1 MAKYIVT
8 ALAIVAAFCFATL
21 SAAYWVIE
29 LQGQA
34 WWIIATAV
42 TLSVCVSLLVPGTAA
57 LAGRFGK
64 TIFLATAIF
73 FAGDCYQNAM
83 GFQALK
89 GLTVSSDVTAAQDRL
104 DAARADLAALPLPDA
119 AGAIRKASTWETLN
133 TELTGRVESAE
144 AALAVLEVPEVKTER
159 VGLAMAL
166 LQLAL
171 VVVFGCLGRVKTET
185 PVEAAQE
192 LNETDNV
199 VVLRPKRMSE
209 KDMQTWAKI
218 ARV

>member
-1 MAKYIVT
+1 
-8 ALAIVAAFCFATL
+8 
-21 SAAYWVIE
+21 
-29 LQGQA
+29 
-34 WWIIATAV
+34 
-42 TLSVCVSLLVPGTAA
+42 
-57 LAGRFGK
+57 
-64 TIFLATAIF
+64 
-73 FAGDCYQNAM
+73 
-83 GFQALK
+83 
-89 GLTVSSDVTAAQDRL
+89 
-104 DAARADLAALPLPDA
+104 LPLPDA
-119 AGAIRKASTWETLN
+119 TGAIRKASTWETLN
-133 TELTGRVESAE
+133 TKLTGRVESAE

-171 VVVFGCLGRVKTET
+171 VVVFGCLGRVKTEK